1 MRTLRRAVLLLLVV
15 AAAAA
20 PARAVGPEEELGPE
34 LMALADGI
42 VEKVIYGIRYEGLRA
57 ERVSAVIRAWTGYYI
72 GEGVIDKRQS
82 AMIHIYVA
90 RTASLYRLGVEHV
103 PYAERMGKEGAGEG
117 AE

>member
-72 GEGVIDKRQS
+72 GCPMPSGWARKGR
-82 AMIHIYVA
+82 ARAPNRPAGPWRA
-90 RTASLYRLGVEHV
+90 RTCRKMVSR
-103 PYAERMGKEGAGEG
+103 
-117 AE
+117 